1 MNALWYYVIGFIVVW
16 VLAYLLKDKYNI
28 TMDGIVLMLKT
39 DKLKNVI
46 DRIANACPRF
56 WKWYMNISIPVGIFL
71 IILMVVSLVWSIQ
84 LMFETPTVSLILPGV
99 DIPGSPIYIPFASG
113 LIALATV
120 LIIHEGG
127 HGILSRVEGISVD
140 SVGLLLFAII
150 PGAFVEPNQDEI
162 DKANGISKLRIYF
175 AGPMF
180 NVGLAIIALL
190 VVAGI
195 GGFLATENVYT
206 TDGMEISSVVP
217 ASPAEGILSDGMVIT
232 QVNNQTTLNTTSYT
246 KAVNNTHIG
255 DNLTIATNSGT
266 YNVVTG
272 SNPNNS
278 TRPYIGIRTQEHKIV
293 SPEAREKYG
302 TILPAILSQ
311 LEELFSMI
319 FFLNLAVGTFNLL
332 PMKPLDGGL
341 ILEEL
346 INIKIRP
353 DRRKQ
358 FNDTLNHYT
367 RKLPMNMRCWISRRF
382 NTVLNF
388 ISHHEI
394 SEKKSGVM
402 IRTISSII
410 MVIIV
415 MLLIYGLVPGLLD
428 LL

>member
-39 DKLKNVI
+39 DKLKDVI

-302 TILPAILSQ
+302 TI
-311 LEELFSMI
+311 
-319 FFLNLAVGTFNLL
+319 
-332 PMKPLDGGL
+332 
-341 ILEEL
+341 
-346 INIKIRP
+346 
-353 DRRKQ
+353 RKQ
-358 FNDTLNHYT
+358 
-367 RKLPMNMRCWISRRF
+367 K
-382 NTVLNF
+382 
-388 ISHHEI
+388 
-394 SEKKSGVM
+394 
-402 IRTISSII
+402 
-410 MVIIV
+410 
-415 MLLIYGLVPGLLD
+415 
-428 LL
+428 

>member
-1 MNALWYYVIGFIVVW
+1 
-16 VLAYLLKDKYNI
+16 
-28 TMDGIVLMLKT
+28 
-39 DKLKNVI
+39 
-46 DRIANACPRF
+46 
-56 WKWYMNISIPVGIFL
+56 
-71 IILMVVSLVWSIQ
+71 
-84 LMFETPTVSLILPGV
+84 
-99 DIPGSPIYIPFASG
+99 
-113 LIALATV
+113 
-120 LIIHEGG
+120 IHEGG